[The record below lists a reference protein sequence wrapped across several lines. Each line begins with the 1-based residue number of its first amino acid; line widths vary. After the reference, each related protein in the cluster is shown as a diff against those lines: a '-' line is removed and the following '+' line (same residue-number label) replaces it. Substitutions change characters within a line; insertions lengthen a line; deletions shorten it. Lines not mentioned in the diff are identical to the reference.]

1 MASAL
6 VSIARRRDHTVLL
19 IPLLDQRVPYFY
31 LEGDFFQAGWLD
43 ISLSWYWKQNG
54 STGI

>member
-31 LEGDFFQAGWLD
+31 LEGDLFQAGWLD